1 MRIVIVDDEKLARD
15 RLRGLLADLGAGE
28 VVGEASNGVEA
39 LARVEAGQPD
49 LVLLDIRMPG
59 MDGLEVARHLA
70 GLARPPA
77 VIFTTAYDEH
87 ALAAFDARAV
97 DYVVKPIRSERL
109 AQALE
114 RVQGLI
120 QATGRGAGSIAA
132 GEAAAAE
139 GARTH
144 ISAYDK
150 GQLRVLPVSDVICFQ
165 AEEKYVAVRT
175 ATDQVLIE
183 ESLKGLEEEF
193 GDRFVRVH
201 RNALVAL
208 VHVDALRKDGAA
220 TYVQMKHTGERLAV
234 SRRMLAAVRKR
245 LRQVAV

>member
-1 MRIVIVDDEKLARD
+1 MRILIVDDEKLARD
-15 RLRGLLADLGAGE
+15 RLRGQLGDLAVGE

-39 LARVEAGQPD
+39 IERVQALQPD
-49 LVLLDIRMPG
+49 LVLLDIRMPR

-70 GLARPPA
+70 ALECPPA
-77 VIFTTAYDEH
+77 VIFTTAYDDH

-109 AQALE
+109 GQALE
-114 RVQGLI
+114 RVRELARPI
-120 QATGRGAGSIAA
+120 DHGAG
-132 GEAAAAE
+132 AAAVDALPSDR
-139 GARTH
+139 ARTH

-150 GQLRVLPVSDVICFQ
+150 GQLRIVPVSEVICFQ
-165 AEEKYVAVRT
+165 AEEKYIAVRT

-183 ESLKGLEEEF
+183 ESLKALEEEF
-193 GDRFVRVH
+193 GERFVRVH

-208 VHVDALRKDGAA
+208 AHVDALVKEGAA
-220 TYVQMKHTGERLAV
+220 TYVLMKQTGERLAV
-234 SRRMLAAVRKR
+234 SRRMVPAVRKR

>member
-28 VVGEASNGVEA
+28 VVGEAANGVEA
-39 LARVEAGQPD
+39 LACVEAGQPD

-70 GLARPPA
+70 APA

-144 ISAYDK
+144 ISGYDK

-208 VHVDALRKDGAA
+208 AHVDALSKDGAA